1 MARNMKADRAKL
13 FIPFDALKGYKEAL
27 REKERIVCDKKILSE
42 EQMEELSNKILAI
55 RKRDI
60 VKLIYFEKDEYLEL
74 TGMVSSIDYIE
85 RTITI
90 IKTKIKFDDIYEIER
105 EN

>member
-1 MARNMKADRAKL
+1 MKADRAKL

-27 REKERIVCDKKILSE
+27 REKERIVCEKKVLSE
-42 EQMEELSNKILAI
+42 EQMEELSNKILSI
-55 RKRDI
+55 HKRDI
-60 VKLIYFEKDEYLEL
+60 IKVVYFDKDEYIEL
-74 TGMVSSIDYIE
+74 TGMVSQLDYVE

-90 IKTKIKFDDIYEIER
+90 IKTKIKFEDIYEIEK